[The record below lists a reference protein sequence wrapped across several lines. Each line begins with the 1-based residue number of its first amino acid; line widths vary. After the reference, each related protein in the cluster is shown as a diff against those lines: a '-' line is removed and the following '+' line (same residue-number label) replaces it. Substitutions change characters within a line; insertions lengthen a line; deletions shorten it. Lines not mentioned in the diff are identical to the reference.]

1 MILIWLFILI
11 AIGITLF
18 LLWKQYNVKRLKQPD
33 KVLKDVEAYISNAQV
48 PNYVAIQTLQ
58 QALKYNPDNIDL
70 INKLHELENNT

>member
-1 MILIWLFILI
+1 MMLIWLFILI

-33 KVLKDVEAYISNAQV
+33 KVLKDVEAYISNVEV